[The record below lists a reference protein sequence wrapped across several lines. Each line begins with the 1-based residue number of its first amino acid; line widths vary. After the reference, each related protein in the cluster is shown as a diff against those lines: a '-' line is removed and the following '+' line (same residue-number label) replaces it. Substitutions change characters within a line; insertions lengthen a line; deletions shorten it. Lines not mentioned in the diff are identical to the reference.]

1 MFYIAPM
8 MAILTIC
15 CLNPAE
21 ENVPFSSVR
30 WSEILLAKDT
40 VVLAVLICSLSSLG
54 LILICVD
61 IPLDIFG
68 CSSFVIWCVKK
79 QPNHIVKKGNIYI
92 STFIIRQF
100 IGIGGITRNH

>member
-1 MFYIAPM
+1 

-40 VVLAVLICSLSSLG
+40 VVLAILICSLSSLG
-54 LILICVD
+54 LLLICVD

-68 CSSFVIWCVKK
+68 CYIIVIWYEKK
-79 QPNHIVKKGNIYI
+79 QPNHIAKKGNVYI
-92 STFIIRQF
+92 PTFI
-100 IGIGGITRNH
+100 NS